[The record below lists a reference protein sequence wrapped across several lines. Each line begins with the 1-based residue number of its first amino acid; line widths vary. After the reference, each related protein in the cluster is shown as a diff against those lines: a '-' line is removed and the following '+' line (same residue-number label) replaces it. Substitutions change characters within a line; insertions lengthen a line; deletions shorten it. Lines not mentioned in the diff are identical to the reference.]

1 VRIFKKVKY
10 LVRIFKKVK
19 YLVRI
24 FKKVKYLVPLAN
36 RKNNF
41 SEEIARFI
49 CKTKLPDI
57 SRGKN
62 LQQLLGIG
70 QH

>member
-1 VRIFKKVKY
+1 LCGFKKS
-10 LVRIFKKVK
+10 
-19 YLVRI
+19 
-24 FKKVKYLVPLAN
+24 KYLVPLAN

-57 SRGKN
+57 SRGKACGK
-62 LQQLLGIG
+62 LIG
-70 QH
+70 QWARLKLEIQKKV